1 VSDDVELSRRKAL
14 AAIGSV
20 GLVGFVGV
28 AGIPPSRTVEYNRL
42 TYAQS
47 EEPGLDLR
55 VDWAEYY
62 NGHRLQQQDEL
73 ADNADDEPTVTLR
86 NVLPGDHGRL
96 AFGLAA
102 EPDSEVAAEAVVV
115 EMRLRLFVDDENG
128 RMEPEARAGDSPD
141 DPDDQFDGEL
151 GEYIDVVTWYD
162 TGLEVGETPIYGGC
176 DGTYNSFGEGR
187 VDALSGS
194 FRDAASGS
202 WVTIAGPDAPEGCLN
217 VQQEQALC
225 LGFQWEAPGGA
236 ADGDSDHSDLND
248 NVIQSDRLEF
258 GIDFRV
264 EGCQP

>member
-1 VSDDVELSRRKAL
+1 VSDDGELSRRQTL

-62 NGHRLQQQDEL
+62 NGHQLQQQDEL
-73 ADNADDEPTVTLR
+73 GDNASDEPIVTLP
-86 NVLPGDHGRL
+86 NVLPGDYGRL

-102 EPDSEVAAEAVVV
+102 ESEAEVAAEAVSV
-115 EMRLRLFVDDENG
+115 EMRLQLFVDDENG
-128 RMEPEARAGDSPD
+128 RMQPEARAGDSPD
-141 DPDDQFDGEL
+141 DPADEFDGEL

-162 TGLEVGETPIYGGC
+162 TGFEIGETPVYGGC
-176 DGTYNSFGEGR
+176 DGTYNTFGEGR
-187 VDALSGS
+187 IEQLSGP

-202 WVTIAGPDAPEGCLN
+202 WVTIAGPDAPESCLN
-217 VQQEQALC
+217 VQQEPSLC
-225 LGFQWEAPGGA
+225 VGFQWEAPGGA
-236 ADGDSDHSDLND
+236 ADGESDQQNVND
-248 NVIQSDRLEF
+248 NIIQSDRLEF

-264 EGCQP
+264 ERCQT